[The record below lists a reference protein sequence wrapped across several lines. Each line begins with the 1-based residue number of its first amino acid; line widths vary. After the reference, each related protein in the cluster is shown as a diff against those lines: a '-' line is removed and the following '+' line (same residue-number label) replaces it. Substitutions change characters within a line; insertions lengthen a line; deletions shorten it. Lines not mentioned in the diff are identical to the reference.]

1 MVESMNEKSFSDLI
15 GDYDANDETLVSKM
29 AVFIEKYP
37 YFQLPRFIYTK
48 SLIDQ
53 NKDPSNTALNQLS
66 LYTSERAVLKKGIE
80 SLFNFTTKSNDL
92 MEESNT
98 TVEDKVDKEVEIS
111 ETIERDI
118 IPHKEPSEAIIPSSD
133 KTTAEEKPASDVA
146 DLKMSFTEWVVYTT
160 DNEYTEQTVDIKEE
174 EEEKEKNEKQPIS
187 DKLPI
192 IDRFI
197 AADPKIA
204 PVEKGENNNIGNKGD
219 FYSEELMTETLAKLL
234 VRQKKYKKAIKA
246 YKILSL
252 KYPEKNVF
260 FAGRIQDIKNLP
272 Q

>member
-1 MVESMNEKSFSDLI
+1 MNEKSFSDLI
-15 GDYDANDETLVSKM
+15 GNYDTNDETLVSKM

-66 LYTSERAVLKKGIE
+66 LYTSDRAVLKNGIE
-80 SLFNFTTKSNDL
+80 SPFTFTTKSNDL
-92 MEESNT
+92 IEESNT

-118 IPHKEPSEAIIPSSD
+118 ILHKEPSEATIPSTD
-133 KTTAEEKPASDVA
+133 KTTAGEKPASDVA

-160 DNEYTEQTVDIKEE
+160 NNEYTEQTVDIKEE
-174 EEEKEKNEKQPIS
+174 ENEKQPLS

-204 PVEKGENNNIGNKGD
+204 PVEKGATNNIVNQGD

-234 VRQKKYKKAIKA
+234 VKQKKYKKAIKA

>member
-1 MVESMNEKSFSDLI
+1 MNEKSFSDLI
-15 GDYDANDETLVSKM
+15 GNYDTNDETLVSKM

-66 LYTSERAVLKKGIE
+66 LYTSDRAVLKNGIE
-80 SLFNFTTKSNDL
+80 SPFTFTTKSNDL
-92 MEESNT
+92 IEESNT

-118 IPHKEPSEAIIPSSD
+118 ILHKEPSEATIPSTD
-133 KTTAEEKPASDVA
+133 KTTAGEKPVSDVA

-174 EEEKEKNEKQPIS
+174 ENEKQPLS

-204 PVEKGENNNIGNKGD
+204 PVEKGATNNIVNQGD

-234 VRQKKYKKAIKA
+234 VKQKKYKKAIKA

>member
-1 MVESMNEKSFSDLI
+1 MVGSMNEKSFSDLI
-15 GDYDANDETLVSKM
+15 GNYDTNDETLVSKM

-53 NKDPSNTALNQLS
+53 TKDPSNTALNQLS
-66 LYTSERAVLKKGIE
+66 LYTSDRAVLKNGIE
-80 SLFNFTTKSNDL
+80 SPFTFTTKSNDL
-92 MEESNT
+92 IEESNT

-118 IPHKEPSEAIIPSSD
+118 ILHKEPSEATIPSTD
-133 KTTAEEKPASDVA
+133 KTTAGEKPASDVA

-174 EEEKEKNEKQPIS
+174 ENEKQPLS

-204 PVEKGENNNIGNKGD
+204 PVEKGATNNVVNQGD

-234 VRQKKYKKAIKA
+234 VKQKKYKKAIKA

>member
-1 MVESMNEKSFSDLI
+1 MNEKSFSDLI
-15 GDYDANDETLVSKM
+15 GNYDTDDETLVSKM
-29 AVFIEKYP
+29 AVFIEKFP

-66 LYTSERAVLKKGIE
+66 LYTSDRAVLKNGIE
-80 SLFNFTTKSNDL
+80 SPFTFTTKSNDL
-92 MEESNT
+92 IEESNT

-118 IPHKEPSEAIIPSSD
+118 ILHKEPSEATIPSTD
-133 KTTAEEKPASDVA
+133 KTTAGEKPASDVA

-160 DNEYTEQTVDIKEE
+160 DNEYTEQTVDINEE
-174 EEEKEKNEKQPIS
+174 ENEKQPLS

-204 PVEKGENNNIGNKGD
+204 PVEKGAANNIVNKGD

-234 VRQKKYKKAIKA
+234 VKQKKYKKAIKA

>member
-1 MVESMNEKSFSDLI
+1 MNEKSFSDLI

-66 LYTSERAVLKKGIE
+66 LYTSDRAVLKKGIE

-174 EEEKEKNEKQPIS
+174 ENEKQPLS

-204 PVEKGENNNIGNKGD
+204 QVEKGATNNIANQGD

-234 VRQKKYKKAIKA
+234 VKQKKYKKAIKA

>member
-1 MVESMNEKSFSDLI
+1 MNEKSFSDLI
-15 GDYDANDETLVSKM
+15 GNYDTNDETLVSKM

-53 NKDPSNTALNQLS
+53 NKDPSNTVLNQLS
-66 LYTSERAVLKKGIE
+66 LYTSDRAVLKKGIE
-80 SLFNFTTKSNDL
+80 SLFTFTTKSNDL

-174 EEEKEKNEKQPIS
+174 ENEKQPLS

-204 PVEKGENNNIGNKGD
+204 PVEKGANNNIVNKGD

-234 VRQKKYKKAIKA
+234 VKQKKYKKAIKA

>member
-1 MVESMNEKSFSDLI
+1 MNEKSFSDLI
-15 GDYDANDETLVSKM
+15 GNYDTNDETLVSKM

-66 LYTSERAVLKKGIE
+66 LYTSERALLKNGIE
-80 SLFNFTTKSNDL
+80 SPFTFTTKSNDL
-92 MEESNT
+92 MEESDT
-98 TVEDKVDKEVEIS
+98 TVEDKVNKEVEIS
-111 ETIERDI
+111 ETIDRDI
-118 IPHKEPSEAIIPSSD
+118 IPHKEPSEAIIPSTD

-160 DNEYTEQTVDIKEE
+160 DNEYTKQTVDIKEE
-174 EEEKEKNEKQPIS
+174 KEEEENEKQPLS

-204 PVEKGENNNIGNKGD
+204 PVEKGATNNIVNKGD

-234 VRQKKYKKAIKA
+234 VKQKKYKKAIKA

-260 FAGRIQDIKNLP
+260 FAGQIQKIRKL
-272 Q
+272 QQQ

>member
-1 MVESMNEKSFSDLI
+1 MVGSMNEKSFSDLI
-15 GDYDANDETLVSKM
+15 GNYDTNDETLVSKM

-66 LYTSERAVLKKGIE
+66 LYTSERALLKNGIE
-80 SLFNFTTKSNDL
+80 SPFTFTTKSNDL
-92 MEESNT
+92 MEESDT
-98 TVEDKVDKEVEIS
+98 TVEDKVNKEVEIS
-111 ETIERDI
+111 ETIDRDI
-118 IPHKEPSEAIIPSSD
+118 IPHKEPSEAIIPSTD

-160 DNEYTEQTVDIKEE
+160 DNEYTKQTVDIKEE
-174 EEEKEKNEKQPIS
+174 KEEEENEKQPLS

-204 PVEKGENNNIGNKGD
+204 PVDKGD

-234 VRQKKYKKAIKA
+234 VKQKKYKKAIKA

>member
-1 MVESMNEKSFSDLI
+1 MNEKSFSDLI
-15 GDYDANDETLVSKM
+15 ENYDTNDETLVSKM

-66 LYTSERAVLKKGIE
+66 LYTSDRAVLKNGIE
-80 SLFNFTTKSNDL
+80 SPFTFTTKSNDL
-92 MEESNT
+92 IEKSNT

-118 IPHKEPSEAIIPSSD
+118 ILHKEPSEATIPSTD
-133 KTTAEEKPASDVA
+133 KTTAGEKPASDVA

-174 EEEKEKNEKQPIS
+174 ENEKQPLS

-204 PVEKGENNNIGNKGD
+204 PVEKGATNNIVNQGD

-234 VRQKKYKKAIKA
+234 VKQKKYKKAIKA

>member
-1 MVESMNEKSFSDLI
+1 MNEKSFSDLI
-15 GDYDANDETLVSKM
+15 GNYDTNDETLVSKM

-66 LYTSERAVLKKGIE
+66 LYTSDRAVLKNGIE
-80 SLFNFTTKSNDL
+80 SPFTFTTKSNDL

-118 IPHKEPSEAIIPSSD
+118 ILHKEPSEATIPSTD
-133 KTTAEEKPASDVA
+133 KTTAGEKPASDVA

-174 EEEKEKNEKQPIS
+174 ENEKQPLS

-204 PVEKGENNNIGNKGD
+204 PVEKGATNNIVNQGD

-234 VRQKKYKKAIKA
+234 VKQKKYKKAIKA

>member
-1 MVESMNEKSFSDLI
+1 MNEKSFSDLI
-15 GDYDANDETLVSKM
+15 GNYDTNDETLVSKM

-66 LYTSERAVLKKGIE
+66 LCTSDRAVLKKGIE
-80 SLFNFTTKSNDL
+80 SLFTFTTKSNDL

-174 EEEKEKNEKQPIS
+174 EEEEENEKQPLS

-204 PVEKGENNNIGNKGD
+204 PVEKGANNNIVNKGD

-234 VRQKKYKKAIKA
+234 VKQKKYKKAIKA

>member
-1 MVESMNEKSFSDLI
+1 MNEKSFSDLI
-15 GDYDANDETLVSKM
+15 GNYDTDDETLVSKM

-66 LYTSERAVLKKGIE
+66 LYTSDRAVLKNGIE
-80 SLFNFTTKSNDL
+80 SPFTFTTKSNDL

-118 IPHKEPSEAIIPSSD
+118 ILHKEPSEATIPSTD
-133 KTTAEEKPASDVA
+133 KTTAGEKPASDVA

-174 EEEKEKNEKQPIS
+174 ENEKQPLN

-204 PVEKGENNNIGNKGD
+204 PVEKGANNNIVNKGD

-234 VRQKKYKKAIKA
+234 VKQKKYKKAIKA

>member
-1 MVESMNEKSFSDLI
+1 MNEKSFSDLI
-15 GDYDANDETLVSKM
+15 GNYDTNDETLVSKM

-66 LYTSERAVLKKGIE
+66 LYTSERALLKNGIE
-80 SLFNFTTKSNDL
+80 SPFTFTTKSNDL
-92 MEESNT
+92 MEESDT
-98 TVEDKVDKEVEIS
+98 TVEDKVNKEVEIS
-111 ETIERDI
+111 ETIDRDI
-118 IPHKEPSEAIIPSSD
+118 IPHKEPSEAIIPSTD

-160 DNEYTEQTVDIKEE
+160 DNEYTKQTVDIKEE
-174 EEEKEKNEKQPIS
+174 EKQPLS

-204 PVEKGENNNIGNKGD
+204 PVEKGAANNIVNKGD

-234 VRQKKYKKAIKA
+234 VKQKKYKKAIKA

>member
-1 MVESMNEKSFSDLI
+1 
-15 GDYDANDETLVSKM
+15 
-29 AVFIEKYP
+29 
-37 YFQLPRFIYTK
+37 
-48 SLIDQ
+48 
-53 NKDPSNTALNQLS
+53 LNQLS
-66 LYTSERAVLKKGIE
+66 LYTSDRAVLKKGIE
-80 SLFNFTTKSNDL
+80 SLFTFTTKSNDL

-174 EEEKEKNEKQPIS
+174 EEEENEKQPLS

-204 PVEKGENNNIGNKGD
+204 PVEKGANNNIVNKGD

-234 VRQKKYKKAIKA
+234 VKQKKYKKAIKA

-260 FAGRIQDIKNLP
+260 FAGRIQ
-272 Q
+272 

>member
-1 MVESMNEKSFSDLI
+1 MNEKSFSDLI
-15 GDYDANDETLVSKM
+15 GNYDTNDETLVSKM

-66 LYTSERAVLKKGIE
+66 LYTSDRAVLKNGIE
-80 SLFNFTTKSNDL
+80 SPFTFTTKSNDL
-92 MEESNT
+92 IEESNT

-118 IPHKEPSEAIIPSSD
+118 ILHKEPSEATIPSTD
-133 KTTAEEKPASDVA
+133 KTTAGEKPASDVA
-146 DLKMSFTEWVVYTT
+146 DLKMSFTEWVVYTI
-160 DNEYTEQTVDIKEE
+160 DNEYTEQTVDIKQEE
-174 EEEKEKNEKQPIS
+174 NEKQPLS

-204 PVEKGENNNIGNKGD
+204 PVEKGATNNIVNQGD

-234 VRQKKYKKAIKA
+234 VKQKKYKKAIKA

>member
-1 MVESMNEKSFSDLI
+1 MNEKSFSDLI

-66 LYTSERAVLKKGIE
+66 LYTSDRAVLKKGIE
-80 SLFNFTTKSNDL
+80 SLFTFTTKSNDL

-118 IPHKEPSEAIIPSSD
+118 IPHKEPSEAIIPSTD
-133 KTTAEEKPASDVA
+133 KTTAGEKPASDVA

-174 EEEKEKNEKQPIS
+174 ENEKQPLS

-204 PVEKGENNNIGNKGD
+204 PVEKGATNNIVNQGD

-234 VRQKKYKKAIKA
+234 VKQKKYKKAIKA

>member
-1 MVESMNEKSFSDLI
+1 MNEKSFSDLI
-15 GDYDANDETLVSKM
+15 GNYDTNDETLVSKM

-53 NKDPSNTALNQLS
+53 NKDPSNSALNQLS
-66 LYTSERAVLKKGIE
+66 LYTSDRAVLKNGIE
-80 SLFNFTTKSNDL
+80 SPFTFTTKSNDL
-92 MEESNT
+92 IEESNT

-118 IPHKEPSEAIIPSSD
+118 ILHKEPSEATIPSTD
-133 KTTAEEKPASDVA
+133 KTTAGEKPASDVA

-174 EEEKEKNEKQPIS
+174 ENEKQPLS

-204 PVEKGENNNIGNKGD
+204 PVEKGATNNIVNQGD

-234 VRQKKYKKAIKA
+234 VKQKKYKKAIKA

>member
-1 MVESMNEKSFSDLI
+1 MNEKSFSDLI
-15 GDYDANDETLVSKM
+15 ENYDTNDETLVSKM

-53 NKDPSNTALNQLS
+53 NKDPSNSALNQLS
-66 LYTSERAVLKKGIE
+66 LYTSDRAVLKNGIE
-80 SLFNFTTKSNDL
+80 SPFTFTTKSNDL
-92 MEESNT
+92 IEESNT

-118 IPHKEPSEAIIPSSD
+118 ILHKEPSEATIPSTD
-133 KTTAEEKPASDVA
+133 KTTAGEKPASDVA

-174 EEEKEKNEKQPIS
+174 ENEKQPLS

-204 PVEKGENNNIGNKGD
+204 PVEKGATNNIVNQGD

-234 VRQKKYKKAIKA
+234 VKQKKYKKAIKA

>member
-1 MVESMNEKSFSDLI
+1 MNEKSFSDLI

-53 NKDPSNTALNQLS
+53 NKDPSNSALNQLS
-66 LYTSERAVLKKGIE
+66 LYTSDRAVLKKGIE
-80 SLFNFTTKSNDL
+80 SLFTFTTKSNDL

-174 EEEKEKNEKQPIS
+174 EEENEKQPLS

-204 PVEKGENNNIGNKGD
+204 PVEKGATNNIVNQGD

-234 VRQKKYKKAIKA
+234 VKQKKYKKAIKA

>member
-1 MVESMNEKSFSDLI
+1 MNEKSFSDLI
-15 GDYDANDETLVSKM
+15 GNYDTNDETLVSKM

-66 LYTSERAVLKKGIE
+66 LYTSDRAVLKNGIE
-80 SLFNFTTKSNDL
+80 SPFTFTTKSNDL
-92 MEESNT
+92 IEESNT

-118 IPHKEPSEAIIPSSD
+118 ILHKEPSEATIPSTD
-133 KTTAEEKPASDVA
+133 KTTAGEKPASDVA

-174 EEEKEKNEKQPIS
+174 ENEKQPLS

-204 PVEKGENNNIGNKGD
+204 PVEKGATNNVVNQGD

-234 VRQKKYKKAIKA
+234 VKQKKYKKAIKA

>member
-1 MVESMNEKSFSDLI
+1 MNEKSFSDLI
-15 GDYDANDETLVSKM
+15 GNYDTNDETLVSKM

-66 LYTSERAVLKKGIE
+66 LYTSDRAVLKNGIE
-80 SLFNFTTKSNDL
+80 SLFTFTTKSNDL

-118 IPHKEPSEAIIPSSD
+118 ILHKEPSEATIPSTD
-133 KTTAEEKPASDVA
+133 KTTAGEKPASDVA

-174 EEEKEKNEKQPIS
+174 ENEKQPLS

-204 PVEKGENNNIGNKGD
+204 PVEKGATNNIVNQGD

-234 VRQKKYKKAIKA
+234 VKQKKYKKAIKA

>member
-1 MVESMNEKSFSDLI
+1 MNEKSFSDLI
-15 GDYDANDETLVSKM
+15 GNYDTNDETLVSKM

-66 LYTSERAVLKKGIE
+66 LCTSDRAVLKKGIE
-80 SLFNFTTKSNDL
+80 SLFTFTTKSNDL

-174 EEEKEKNEKQPIS
+174 ENEKQPLN

-204 PVEKGENNNIGNKGD
+204 PVEKGATNNIVNQGD

-234 VRQKKYKKAIKA
+234 VKQKKYKKAIKA

>member
-1 MVESMNEKSFSDLI
+1 MNEKSFSDLI
-15 GDYDANDETLVSKM
+15 GNYDTNDETLVSKM

-66 LYTSERAVLKKGIE
+66 LYTSDRAVLKNGIE
-80 SLFNFTTKSNDL
+80 SPFTFTTKSNDL
-92 MEESNT
+92 IEESNT

-118 IPHKEPSEAIIPSSD
+118 ILHKEPSEATIPSTD
-133 KTTAEEKPASDVA
+133 KTTAGEKPASDVA

-160 DNEYTEQTVDIKEE
+160 DNEYTEQTADIKEE
-174 EEEKEKNEKQPIS
+174 ENEKQPLS

-204 PVEKGENNNIGNKGD
+204 PVEKGATNNIVNQGD

-234 VRQKKYKKAIKA
+234 VKQKKYKKAIKA

>member
-1 MVESMNEKSFSDLI
+1 MNEKSFSDLI
-15 GDYDANDETLVSKM
+15 ENYDTNDETLVSKM

-66 LYTSERAVLKKGIE
+66 LYTSDRAVLKNGIE
-80 SLFNFTTKSNDL
+80 SPFTFTTKSNDL
-92 MEESNT
+92 IEESNT

-118 IPHKEPSEAIIPSSD
+118 ILHKEPSEATIPSTD
-133 KTTAEEKPASDVA
+133 KTTAGEKPASDVA

-174 EEEKEKNEKQPIS
+174 ENEKQPLS

-204 PVEKGENNNIGNKGD
+204 PVEKGATNNIVNQGD

-234 VRQKKYKKAIKA
+234 VKQKKYKKAIKA

>member
-1 MVESMNEKSFSDLI
+1 MNEKSFSDLI

-66 LYTSERAVLKKGIE
+66 LYTSDRAVLKKGIE
-80 SLFNFTTKSNDL
+80 SLFTFTTKSNDL

-174 EEEKEKNEKQPIS
+174 ENEKQPLS

-204 PVEKGENNNIGNKGD
+204 PVEKGANNNIVNKGD

-234 VRQKKYKKAIKA
+234 VKQKKYKKAIKA

>member
-1 MVESMNEKSFSDLI
+1 MNEKSFSDLI
-15 GDYDANDETLVSKM
+15 GNYDTNDETLVSKM

-66 LYTSERAVLKKGIE
+66 LYTSDRAVLKNGIE
-80 SLFNFTTKSNDL
+80 SPFTFTTKSNDL
-92 MEESNT
+92 IEESNT

-118 IPHKEPSEAIIPSSD
+118 ILHKEPSEATIPSTD
-133 KTTAEEKPASDVA
+133 KTTAGEKPASDVA

-174 EEEKEKNEKQPIS
+174 ENEKQPLS

-204 PVEKGENNNIGNKGD
+204 PVEKGATNNIVNQGD

-234 VRQKKYKKAIKA
+234 VKQKKYKKAIKA

>member
-1 MVESMNEKSFSDLI
+1 MNEKSFSDLI
-15 GDYDANDETLVSKM
+15 GNYDTNDETLVSKM

-66 LYTSERAVLKKGIE
+66 LYTSDRAVLKNGIE
-80 SLFNFTTKSNDL
+80 SPFTFTTKSNDL
-92 MEESNT
+92 IEKSNT

-118 IPHKEPSEAIIPSSD
+118 ILHKEPSEATIPSTD
-133 KTTAEEKPASDVA
+133 KTTAGEKPASDVA

-174 EEEKEKNEKQPIS
+174 ENEKQPLS

-204 PVEKGENNNIGNKGD
+204 PVEKGATNNIVNQGD

-234 VRQKKYKKAIKA
+234 VKQKKYKKAIKA

>member
-1 MVESMNEKSFSDLI
+1 MNEKSFSDLI

-66 LYTSERAVLKKGIE
+66 LYTSDRAVLKKGIE
-80 SLFNFTTKSNDL
+80 SLFTFTTKSNDL

-118 IPHKEPSEAIIPSSD
+118 ILHKEPSEATIPSTD
-133 KTTAEEKPASDVA
+133 KTTAGEKPASDVA

-174 EEEKEKNEKQPIS
+174 ENEKQPLS

-204 PVEKGENNNIGNKGD
+204 PVEKGATNNIVNQGD

-234 VRQKKYKKAIKA
+234 VKQKKYKKAIKA

>member
-1 MVESMNEKSFSDLI
+1 MNEKSFSDLI
-15 GDYDANDETLVSKM
+15 GNYDTNDETLVSKM

-53 NKDPSNTALNQLS
+53 NKEPSNTALNQLS
-66 LYTSERAVLKKGIE
+66 LYTSDRAVLKNGIE
-80 SLFNFTTKSNDL
+80 SPFTFTTKSNDL
-92 MEESNT
+92 IEESNT

-118 IPHKEPSEAIIPSSD
+118 ILHKEPSEATIPSTD
-133 KTTAEEKPASDVA
+133 KTTAGEKPASDVA

-174 EEEKEKNEKQPIS
+174 ENEKQPLS

-204 PVEKGENNNIGNKGD
+204 PVEKGATNNIVNQGD

-234 VRQKKYKKAIKA
+234 VKQKKYKKAIKA

>member
-1 MVESMNEKSFSDLI
+1 MNEKSFSDLI
-15 GDYDANDETLVSKM
+15 GNYDTDDETLVSKM

-66 LYTSERAVLKKGIE
+66 LCTSDRAVLKKGIE
-80 SLFNFTTKSNDL
+80 SLFTFTTKSNDL

-174 EEEKEKNEKQPIS
+174 ENEKQPLS

-204 PVEKGENNNIGNKGD
+204 PVEKGANNNIVNKGD

-234 VRQKKYKKAIKA
+234 VKQKKYKKAIKA

>member
-1 MVESMNEKSFSDLI
+1 MNEKSFSDLI
-15 GDYDANDETLVSKM
+15 GNYDTNDETLVSKM

-37 YFQLPRFIYTK
+37 YFQLARFIYTK

-66 LYTSERAVLKKGIE
+66 LYTSERALLKNGIE
-80 SLFNFTTKSNDL
+80 SPFTFTTKSNDL
-92 MEESNT
+92 VEESNT

-118 IPHKEPSEAIIPSSD
+118 IPHKEPSEAIIPSTD

-146 DLKMSFTEWVVYTT
+146 GLKMSFTEWVVYTT

-174 EEEKEKNEKQPIS
+174 EEEEEENEKQPLS

-204 PVEKGENNNIGNKGD
+204 PVEKGATNNIVNKGD

-234 VRQKKYKKAIKA
+234 VKQKKYKKAIKA

>member
-1 MVESMNEKSFSDLI
+1 MNEKSFSDLI

-66 LYTSERAVLKKGIE
+66 LCTSDRAVLKKGIE
-80 SLFNFTTKSNDL
+80 SLFTFTTKSNDL

-174 EEEKEKNEKQPIS
+174 ENEKQPLN

-204 PVEKGENNNIGNKGD
+204 PVEKGANNNIVNKGD

-234 VRQKKYKKAIKA
+234 VKQKKYKKAIKA

>member
-66 LYTSERAVLKKGIE
+66 LYTSDRAVLKKGIE

-174 EEEKEKNEKQPIS
+174 EEEEENEKQPLS

-204 PVEKGENNNIGNKGD
+204 PVEKGATNNIVNQGD

-234 VRQKKYKKAIKA
+234 VKQKKYKKAIKA

>member
-1 MVESMNEKSFSDLI
+1 MNEKSFSDLI
-15 GDYDANDETLVSKM
+15 GNYDTNDETLVSKM

-53 NKDPSNTALNQLS
+53 NKDPSNTVLNQLS
-66 LYTSERAVLKKGIE
+66 LYTSDRALLKNGLE
-80 SLFNFTTKSNDL
+80 SPFTFTTKSNDL

-118 IPHKEPSEAIIPSSD
+118 ILHKEPSEATIPSTD
-133 KTTAEEKPASDVA
+133 KTTAGEKPASDVA

-174 EEEKEKNEKQPIS
+174 ENEKQPLS

-204 PVEKGENNNIGNKGD
+204 QVEKGATNNIANQGD

-234 VRQKKYKKAIKA
+234 VKQKKYKKAIKA

>member
-1 MVESMNEKSFSDLI
+1 MNEKSFSDLI
-15 GDYDANDETLVSKM
+15 GNYDTDDETLVSKM

-66 LYTSERAVLKKGIE
+66 LYTSDRAVLKKGIE
-80 SLFNFTTKSNDL
+80 SLFTFTTKSNDL

-118 IPHKEPSEAIIPSSD
+118 ILHKEPSEATIPSTD
-133 KTTAEEKPASDVA
+133 KTTAGEKPASDVA

-174 EEEKEKNEKQPIS
+174 EEENEKQPLS

-192 IDRFI
+192 IDLFI

-204 PVEKGENNNIGNKGD
+204 PVEKGANNNIVNKGD

-234 VRQKKYKKAIKA
+234 VKQKKYKKAIKA

>member
-1 MVESMNEKSFSDLI
+1 MNEKSFSDLI
-15 GDYDANDETLVSKM
+15 ENYDTNDETLVSKM

-53 NKDPSNTALNQLS
+53 NKDPSNSALNQLS
-66 LYTSERAVLKKGIE
+66 LYTSDRAVLKNGIE
-80 SLFNFTTKSNDL
+80 SPFTFTTKSNDL
-92 MEESNT
+92 IEKSNT

-118 IPHKEPSEAIIPSSD
+118 ILHKEPSEATIPSTD
-133 KTTAEEKPASDVA
+133 KTTAGEKPASDVA

-174 EEEKEKNEKQPIS
+174 ENEKQPLS

-204 PVEKGENNNIGNKGD
+204 PVEKGATNNIVNQGD

-234 VRQKKYKKAIKA
+234 VKQKKYKKAIKA